1 MADQKETRNGGGEEA
16 ERALWFHR
24 FFYGCEP
31 DAADIRRILNL
42 FKGYS
47 TNKLLY
53 YVSQLPEFHT
63 RARVVQN
70 IMLDSLYRK
79 RGK

>member
-1 MADQKETRNGGGEEA
+1 MHLLRYLRRSKLTVRYGAQNLADQEETRNGGGEEA

-47 TNKLLY
+47 TT
-53 YVSQLPEFHT
+53 P
-63 RARVVQN
+63 
-70 IMLDSLYRK
+70 
-79 RGK
+79 